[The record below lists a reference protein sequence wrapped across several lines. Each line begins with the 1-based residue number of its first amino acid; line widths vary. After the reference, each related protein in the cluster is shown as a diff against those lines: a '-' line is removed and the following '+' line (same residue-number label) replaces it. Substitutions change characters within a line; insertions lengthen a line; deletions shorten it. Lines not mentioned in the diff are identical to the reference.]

1 MDEPSDSADI
11 DDNEKPA
18 IDRGADVIR
27 AYAKS
32 LPDSPGV
39 YRMLSKAGDVLYVG
53 KAKSLT
59 KRVRSYA
66 TVKNLSVR
74 IQRMVALTHSM
85 EFVHTHTEVE
95 ALLLESN
102 LIKKLKPRY
111 NVLLR
116 DDKSFPNILV
126 TNKHAY
132 PQIKKHRGAKKEKG
146 AYFGPFASAGAVNRT
161 LNQLQRVFLLRN
173 CTDTEFENRTRPCLQ
188 YQIKRCSGPCCGKV
202 SDADYAQTVRDAQE
216 FLQGRTKR
224 IQETLAAQMQAA
236 SDALEFER
244 AAALRD
250 RIQALTQVQSAQ
262 GINPQATPEADVI
275 ALHTD
280 GGQACVQVFFYR
292 ANQNWGNHDY
302 YPRISGDEDLSEVM
316 EAFVGQFY
324 ANREPAKLVI
334 LSHGL
339 DNDELMADALAEKA
353 GRKVEVIIP
362 QRGEKAELV
371 HNALRNARESLARK
385 MSETATQARLLKGLT
400 EAFDLAKIPQR
411 IEVYDNSH
419 IQGAHAVGAMVVAG
433 PDGFE
438 KNQYRKFNIRGDNLT
453 PGDDFGMMK
462 EVMTRRFQR
471 LLKEDPDRSSGSWPD
486 LLLIDGGAGQV
497 SAVNEIMEEYGVE
510 DIPMVGVA
518 KGVDRDAGKEEFHRS
533 GTRPFALRHND
544 PVLYFV
550 QRLRDEA
557 HRFAITG
564 HRARRAKARNT
575 SPLENIEGVGR
586 ANLLDD
592 IYKKTAHYKFQKI
605 KDFQKIDYLIAPK
618 EYLEIWQEEIDFY
631 KVKNIISFKEFNSLT
646 VKNKTIVFLGF
657 FGYNHLKSMMYSS
670 NKINILLYP
679 QEETHFNNCEN
690 KLNKK
695 TYHELKS
702 ADRKAISS
710 ISFKEIEQIENIDEL
725 INRLFNQD
733 EEAKINPDYSESFAT
748 SIIRELTFENDTEKL
763 ELDENKTVLLNIN
776 KKERFE
782 KVKNLKKI

>member
-1 MDEPSDSADI
+1 MTDSTAQPPVTGYDLI
-11 DDNEKPA
+11 YGYLRTLD
-18 IDRGADVIR
+18 
-27 AYAKS
+27 S
-32 LPDSPGV
+32 SPGV
-39 YRMLSKAGDVLYVG
+39 YRMLDAESRVLYVG
-53 KAKSLT
+53 KARNLRNRVSNYSRPGNHSPRIARMISETSSMMFLT
-59 KRVRSYA
+59 TR
-66 TVKNLSVR
+66 
-74 IQRMVALTHSM
+74 
-85 EFVHTHTEVE
+85 TETE
-95 ALLLESN
+95 ALLLEQN
-102 LIKKLKPRY
+102 LIKQLKPRY

-146 AYFGPFASAGAVNRT
+146 SYFGPFASAGAVNRT

-173 CTDTEFENRTRPCLQ
+173 CSDTEFENRTRPCLQ

-202 SDADYAQTVRDAQE
+202 SDAEYAQTVRDAE
-216 FLQGRTKR
+216 SFLQGRTKR
-224 IQETLAAQMQAA
+224 IQETLATQMQDA

-302 YPRISGDEDLSEVM
+302 YPRISGDEDMSEVM

-324 ANREPAKLVI
+324 ANREPAKIVI

-400 EAFDLAKIPQR
+400 EAFELSKIPRR

-438 KNQYRKFNIRGDNLT
+438 KNQYRKFNIRGDDLT

-471 LLKEDPDRSSGSWPD
+471 LLKEDPDRTSGSWPD

-497 SAVNEIMEEYGVE
+497 SAVREIMTALGVG
-510 DIPMVGVA
+510 DIAMVGVA
-518 KGVDRDAGKEEFHRS
+518 KGEDRDAGKEEFYRT
-533 GTRPFALRHND
+533 GKRVMALRHND
-544 PVLYFV
+544 PVLYFI
-550 QRLRDEA
+550 QRMRDEV
-557 HRFAITG
+557 HRFAIGT
-564 HRARRAKARNT
+564 HRAKRSKAIGATPLDDVPGVGATRKRALLAHFGSAKAV
-575 SPLENIEGVGR
+575 SR
-586 ANLLDD
+586 ANLADLKAVVGVSDALAQV
-592 IYKKTAHYKFQKI
+592 IY
-605 KDFQKIDYLIAPK
+605 DY
-618 EYLEIWQEEIDFY
+618 F
-631 KVKNIISFKEFNSLT
+631 
-646 VKNKTIVFLGF
+646 
-657 FGYNHLKSMMYSS
+657 
-670 NKINILLYP
+670 
-679 QEETHFNNCEN
+679 
-690 KLNKK
+690 
-695 TYHELKS
+695 HEKG
-702 ADRKAISS
+702 
-710 ISFKEIEQIENIDEL
+710 
-725 INRLFNQD
+725 
-733 EEAKINPDYSESFAT
+733 
-748 SIIRELTFENDTEKL
+748 
-763 ELDENKTVLLNIN
+763 
-776 KKERFE
+776 
-782 KVKNLKKI
+782 